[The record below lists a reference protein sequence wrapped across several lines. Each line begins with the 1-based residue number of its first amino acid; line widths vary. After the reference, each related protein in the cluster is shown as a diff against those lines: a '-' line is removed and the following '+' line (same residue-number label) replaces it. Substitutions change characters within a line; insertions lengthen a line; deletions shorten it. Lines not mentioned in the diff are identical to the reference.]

1 MDICKSFDL
10 ADCLDARSH
19 LEEIST
25 SADGTTSTDCGTV
38 YLLVHTL
45 IPAGLEQSPRPD
57 LLGEKRVSTGE
68 GVVVGQGEHV
78 GKCTFSIKCTV
89 TDWVSSKET

>member
-10 ADCLDARSH
+10 ADCLDARCH

-38 YLLVHTL
+38 YLLVHML
-45 IPAGLEQSPRPD
+45 IPAGLEQSLRPD
-57 LLGEKRVSTGE
+57 LLGENFESVHWSRGSGGTGRARRE
-68 GVVVGQGEHV
+68 MH
-78 GKCTFSIKCTV
+78 F
-89 TDWVSSKET
+89 